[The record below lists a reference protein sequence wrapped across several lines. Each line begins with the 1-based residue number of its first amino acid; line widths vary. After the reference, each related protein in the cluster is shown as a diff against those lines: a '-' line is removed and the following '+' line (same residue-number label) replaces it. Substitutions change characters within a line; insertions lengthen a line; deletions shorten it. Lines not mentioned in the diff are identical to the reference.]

1 MTHAFDVEKIS
12 IIFWTYSTNTLH
24 WINFSF
30 GNLKKIVFNRVGEIY
45 THNNPSKWKHAPT
58 EINLADIP
66 TRLSKILD
74 LA

>member
-1 MTHAFDVEKIS
+1 MTHSFDVDKSS

-24 WINFSF
+24 WINFPF
-30 GNLKKIVFNRVGEIY
+30 GNLKTFVLNRVGEI
-45 THNNPSKWKHAPT
+45 HMHSNPSKWKHAPT
-58 EINLADIP
+58 EMNLVDIP